1 MRDWYLCVNILMKEC
16 LINIFYGTD
25 HTYGLELLSSHSSF
39 FFFLYQ
45 HWDFFFADIE
55 FESEEMVVEPNY
67 VFTKLQFYYIFSYN
81 LDLSYVISQVDLR
94 KIPLLLL
101 Q

>member
-16 LINIFYGTD
+16 LINIFYGSD
-25 HTYGLELLSSHSSF
+25 HTVLNYLVLIRVS
-39 FFFLYQ
+39 FFLYQ
-45 HWDFFFADIE
+45 HWDIFFADIE

-67 VFTKLQFYYIFSYN
+67 VFTTLQFYYIFSYN

>member
-1 MRDWYLCVNILMKEC
+1 MGPTIHTVLNYLV
-16 LINIFYGTD
+16 LIRV
-25 HTYGLELLSSHSSF
+25 F